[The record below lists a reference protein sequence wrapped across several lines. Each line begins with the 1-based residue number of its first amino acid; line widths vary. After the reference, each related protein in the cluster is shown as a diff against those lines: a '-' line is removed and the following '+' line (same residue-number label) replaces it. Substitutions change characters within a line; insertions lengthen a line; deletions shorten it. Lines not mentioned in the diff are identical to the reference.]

1 MQITYIFRPKG
12 RARSIERVFEPIIE
26 NVRSSGGDVRVEY
39 VSTEKSLIF
48 TLLKNMVYFAKLSRQ
63 GLCHITGDVQYV
75 ACLMKPSNTL
85 LTIHDLVPLHNK
97 HVPWYSK
104 WLCYWLWYYIPLRRL
119 KRVTCISEA
128 TRKDIISF
136 FPWAEEKIVVVNN
149 PVDPSFCY
157 VPKEFGNECPV
168 ILHIGTKPNKNLT
181 RVIQAL
187 SGLKCHLRII
197 GKIPLA
203 EIKTLKD
210 FNIQYSNEEYVT
222 DEQIIREYQECDIV
236 SFPSTFEGFGMP
248 IIEGQA
254 TGRIVITS
262 DREPMRTVAGGGAI
276 LVEPEDVQSIRDGF
290 IKAINLS
297 ETRNELIKKGV
308 ENAKRY
314 SSHAISIKYSNQY
327 NYLLSD

>member
-1 MQITYIFRPKG
+1 MQIIYIFRPKG

-26 NVRSSGGDVRVEY
+26 NMRASGSDVRVEY
-39 VSTEKSLIF
+39 VSTGRCLIF
-48 TLLKNMVYFAKLSRQ
+48 MLLKNMVYFAKLSRQ
-63 GLCHITGDVQYV
+63 GICHITGDVQYV

-85 LTIHDLVPLHNK
+85 LTIHDLVPLRNK

-136 FPWAEEKIVVVNN
+136 FPWAEEKIVVVND

-197 GKIPLA
+197 GKIPL
-203 EIKTLKD
+203 EDIKTLKD
-210 FNIQYSNEEYVT
+210 YNIQYSSEEYVT

-262 DREPMRTVAGGGAI
+262 DREPMRAVAGGGAI
-276 LVEPEDVQSIRDGF
+276 LVEPEDVQSIREGF
-290 IKAINLS
+290 IKAIKLS

-308 ENAKRY
+308 ENAQRY
-314 SSHAISIKYSNQY
+314 SSHTISIEYSNQY
-327 NYLLSD
+327 KYLLGD